1 MEDVFQVVLYI
12 AASLALLA
20 LAWLFV
26 SLRSAVAGVR
36 ETLDNT
42 NKVAQSLVGEV
53 QGIRASLQGTIENV
67 ETITARVP
75 ATIDHVNGQLA
86 QVDGILGNVRELTEN
101 IGTDVARLTNDA
113 TDLVHAASG
122 VVISL
127 IDLEQDIQTK
137 VQRPVVELMSVFSAL
152 GKGIHA
158 FRMKVTGNGDAHAI
172 RNGIYRRA
180 ELEDN
185 TTDLDE
191 EIEFDD
197 DYDDIDDDIDFD
209 APAPP
214 VMMRRG

>member
-26 SLRSAVAGVR
+26 SLVNAVKGVR
-36 ETLDNT
+36 GVLDKT
-42 NKVAQSLVGEV
+42 STVVDGLMGEV
-53 QGIRASLQGTIENV
+53 KGIRASLQGTIENV

-75 ATIDHVNGQLA
+75 ATLDHVNEQLG
-86 QVDGILGNVRELTEN
+86 QVDGILGSVRQLTDDVTE
-101 IGTDVARLTNDA
+101 DVARLTNDA

-137 VQRPVVELMSVFSAL
+137 VQRPVVELLSVFSAL

-158 FRMKVTGNGDAHAI
+158 FRMKVTGDGDPHAL
-172 RNGIYRRA
+172 RNGSRA
-180 ELEDN
+180 EARQRPE
-185 TTDLDE
+185 
-191 EIEFDD
+191 
-197 DYDDIDDDIDFD
+197 YDDDIDFD
-209 APAPP
+209 APAAP
-214 VMMRRG
+214 VMADPVSAYRD